1 MCQCVNVTFGDH
13 TNTVR
18 LKTPQIYK
26 DRFPKKQ
33 SEYTFMDKCI
43 ADEVQYLWSLGI
55 VTMASCCGH
64 NKSDGDIAVCDE
76 FIPKMKELGY
86 EVMFNP
92 CYPDDEWLFKSKSCV
107 LEKPK
112 EC

>member
-1 MCQCVNVTFGDH
+1 MCQCNNVDFGDF
-13 TNTVR
+13 TNIVK
-18 LKTPQIYK
+18 LKVPQIYK
-26 DRFPKKQ
+26 DKFPNTKR
-33 SEYTFMDKCI
+33 EYFYIDKCI
-43 ADEVQYLWSLGI
+43 SDEVQSLWNLGI

-64 NKSDGDIAVCDE
+64 NKLDGDIAVSDE

-92 CYPDDEWLFKSKSCV
+92 CYPNDEWLFKSKSCV